1 MLTTLY
7 RWLRDLIMDHS
18 INIYED
24 VITSELCDELIS
36 LHKKEKIH
44 AERTVYGEGTNV
56 GCYNLYLDDYP
67 EYDKKVFDGV
77 EGIIDRGLVDHIHFP
92 DFLEYESYS
101 VREHYGETMIH
112 TDGILADDSSRR
124 ILSIIIALTD
134 DYDGGEFNF
143 PEQSYQV
150 KLKRGEAITFPP
162 SYFYP
167 HEVSPPSNGERYTI
181 NLWVLISQEDG

>member
-1 MLTTLY
+1 M
-7 RWLRDLIMDHS
+7 
-18 INIYED
+18 
-24 VITSELCDELIS
+24 
-36 LHKKEKIH
+36 
-44 AERTVYGEGTNV
+44 
-56 GCYNLYLDDYP
+56 
-67 EYDKKVFDGV
+67 
-77 EGIIDRGLVDHIHFP
+77 
-92 DFLEYESYS
+92 
-101 VREHYGETMIH
+101 REHYGGTTLH
-112 TDGILADDSSRR
+112 TDGIFGENRGRR

-181 NLWVLISQEDG
+181 NSWALLSQED

>member
-18 INIYED
+18 INIYKD

-36 LHKKEKIH
+36 LHKKEKIN

-67 EYDKKVFDGV
+67 EYDKKVFDVV
-77 EGIIDRGLVDHIHFP
+77 EGIIDRVLVDHIHFP
-92 DFLEYESYS
+92 DSLEYDSYS
-101 VREHYGETMIH
+101 LREHYGETMIH
-112 TDGILADDSSRR
+112 TDGILNDDSSRR

-181 NLWVLISQEDG
+181 NSWALLSQED

>member
-7 RWLRDLIMDHS
+7 HWLRDLIMDHS
-18 INIYED
+18 INIYKD
-24 VITSELCDELIS
+24 VITSELCDELIA
-36 LHKKEKIH
+36 LHKKEK
-44 AERTVYGEGTNV
+44 EYTEKEVYGEDTNV
-56 GCYNLYLDDYP
+56 ECYNLDLDDYP
-67 EYDKKVFDGV
+67 EHEKKVFDVV
-77 EGIIDRGLVDHIHFP
+77 EGIIDRVLENHAYFP
-92 DFLEYESYS
+92 DNLDYEDY
-101 VREHYGETMIH
+101 VLREHYGETMIH

-167 HEVSPPSNGERYTI
+167 HEVSAPSNGERYTI
-181 NLWVLISQEDG
+181 NLWVLLSQEDG